1 MEFLDEYESKPRF
14 LFQSKHLS
22 HPSGAALNPSSSFSS
37 FLTSLHKPT
46 LLISLSISAVVFI
59 LLFLYFNFEP
69 YRSLLLWLAFSLL
82 IGPLAPPHLT
92 AGDIRV
98 GLGPPLKEPLGN
110 LTEGN
115 EVFSRK
121 SIRAPKKKSD
131 VNLQKSTGIDDG
143 FVSDFPEKDQSD
155 RSNRVSNESKSEQE
169 EEEEQSE
176 WSEIDEELLRKLMGK
191 HPVGMPGR
199 WDAIAEGFKG
209 KHKVETVITKA
220 KQVGVRKAG
229 DQDSYEKFLRSRKP
243 VDKRVV
249 LDEGGNEMNGEIGIL
264 NQNES
269 QWSSAEDLALLNAL
283 KAFTKDVGM
292 RWEKIA
298 ASVPGKT
305 KSACMKR
312 VAELKKGF
320 RSSKASSGSS

>member
-1 MEFLDEYESKPRF
+1 MMD
-14 LFQSKHLS
+14 
-22 HPSGAALNPSSSFSS
+22 S
-37 FLTSLHKPT
+37 FL
-46 LLISLSISAVVFI
+46 I
-59 LLFLYFNFEP
+59 
-69 YRSLLLWLAFSLL
+69 
-82 IGPLAPPHLT
+82 
-92 AGDIRV
+92 
-98 GLGPPLKEPLGN
+98 
-110 LTEGN
+110 
-115 EVFSRK
+115 SRK
-121 SIRAPKKKSD
+121 
-131 VNLQKSTGIDDG
+131 
-143 FVSDFPEKDQSD
+143 KDQSN
-155 RSNRVSNESKSEQE
+155 RCNRVSNESKSEQE

-209 KHKVETVITKA
+209 KHKVETVITNA

-283 KAFTKDVGM
+283 KAFTNDVGM

-298 ASVPGKT
+298 ASVHEESDRVEEGFSEF
-305 KSACMKR
+305 KSF
-312 VAELKKGF
+312 VWI
-320 RSSKASSGSS
+320 SSVLEIVFIEKI

>member
-22 HPSGAALNPSSSFSS
+22 HPSGAALNPSSFSS

-46 LLISLSISAVVFI
+46 LLISLYFRRRFHSSVPLLQFRALQIPPVMARVF
-59 LLFLYFNFEP
+59 P
-69 YRSLLLWLAFSLL
+69 THRPPRPS
-82 IGPLAPPHLT
+82 PPHRRL
-92 AGDIRV
+92 RV
-98 GLGPPLKEPLGN
+98 GLGPPLKEIPEN

-121 SIRAPKKKSD
+121 SIRAAKKKSD
-131 VNLQKSTGIDDG
+131 VNLQTPTGIDDG
-143 FVSDFPEKDQSD
+143 FVSDFPEKDQSN
-155 RSNRVSNESKSEQE
+155 RCNRVSNESKSEQE

-209 KHKVETVITKA
+209 KHKVETVITNA

-243 VDKRVV
+243 VEKRVV

-283 KAFTKDVGM
+283 KAFTNDVGM

-312 VAELKKGF
+312 VTELKKGF
-320 RSSKASSGSS
+320 WSSKALSGSAQS